1 MINAKVPRVAAPNSE
16 ERLIN
21 LEMAIAHLQHELEQ
35 MHTVLLAVQTDLGAT
50 QEQVSK
56 LARKIVVLQ
65 EVEEARDPLD
75 ERPPHY

>member
-1 MINAKVPRVAAPNSE
+1 MTAFNTE
-16 ERLIN
+16 DRLIN
-21 LEMAIAHLQHELEQ
+21 LEMAVAHLQHEFEQ
-35 MHTVLLAVQTDLGAT
+35 MHTVLLAVQAELAVT